1 MAHSNTVI
9 YQRLYK
15 ALSVGLRRQIF
26 VAVCDPVP
34 LRDRLS
40 EQLHAGQSASFPPLI
55 TVRLNAENPNFL
67 NAIATI
73 LQDNPHLKQSKLSP
87 TFEIIGIEDL
97 TRKSA
102 PLQQRFI
109 RHLRLIERHLPQ
121 LDFSLLLWLPRPW
134 LGNIRQAVPEFWR
147 WHTGVFEFSSE
158 VDSFPE
164 ESTPS
169 RPSLPPPPPL
179 SPLSEGEFPLVT
191 LQFKPYSPL
200 PIPQQ
205 EWATPRTPSPPG
217 LDEAPPEGL
226 DEGHLNPPESLERAA
241 DGREDTAEGET
252 PLAVSG
258 ELQDSTQVTLEAPI
272 DPQESGETVLEQPLE
287 ATDGETPLDPQT
299 DSPESPP
306 SEPIPLLFSFPSPE
320 ELEQLKASYTLESIA
335 QGFLHLGQQYRDR
348 IAQGDPS
355 RDILTQ
361 AIQAYQGAL
370 DCHPTLPLAA
380 EVLNDLGNFYWM
392 RSRIVSDRE
401 SRRPDSPEQAFPDLE
416 EALICYQ
423 TALLHITDPQNFAT
437 TYGMIHNN
445 LGAAYGDLARYRDF
459 IENMQLSIAAYEEAL
474 KYRTP
479 DSNPTKYGSTQ
490 NNLGTAY
497 WHLAQQH
504 HPIENLRAAIAAYTE
519 ASQYYDPSEDFGP
532 WAMIQNNLGT
542 AYWNLSQYEDSINS
556 LKKAVIAYERSLRYR
571 TAKNAPAACA
581 ATQNNLGTAYWH
593 LSTAENFSSR
603 SKQDY
608 LERAAAAYGIATQL
622 AQQLSHQDPPIPV
635 NFDCLATYNNLG
647 LVHYQLATTDGFLL
661 PTDIKLEYL
670 EASLQAYLQALTAVP
685 PDSEIYQTA
694 FNYIVRTVQAFY
706 QYGGIQGQNRALSQI
721 PGPLL
726 PQLLPRL

>member
-1 MAHSNTVI
+1 
-9 YQRLYK
+9 
-15 ALSVGLRRQIF
+15 
-26 VAVCDPVP
+26 
-34 LRDRLS
+34 
-40 EQLHAGQSASFPPLI
+40 
-55 TVRLNAENPNFL
+55 
-67 NAIATI
+67 
-73 LQDNPHLKQSKLSP
+73 
-87 TFEIIGIEDL
+87 
-97 TRKSA
+97 
-102 PLQQRFI
+102 
-109 RHLRLIERHLPQ
+109 
-121 LDFSLLLWLPRPW
+121 
-134 LGNIRQAVPEFWR
+134 
-147 WHTGVFEFSSE
+147 
-158 VDSFPE
+158 
-164 ESTPS
+164 
-169 RPSLPPPPPL
+169 
-179 SPLSEGEFPLVT
+179 
-191 LQFKPYSPL
+191 
-200 PIPQQ
+200 
-205 EWATPRTPSPPG
+205 WATPPTSPPRVEPPPG
-217 LDEAPPEGL
+217 LDEAASDSDAVESEDNREPLSYDLP
-226 DEGHLNPPESLERAA
+226 DHRESLERAT
-241 DGREDTAEGET
+241 DGLEDQTT
-252 PLAVSG
+252 PLTVSG
-258 ELQDSTQVTLEAPI
+258 ELQDDTEAALDTPT
-272 DPQESGETVLEQPLE
+272 DPQESEETVLEPPIE
-287 ATDGETPLDPQT
+287 TTDPETPLDAPIDLQESEERVLEPPIETT
-299 DSPESPP
+299 DPETPLDAQNEPTTDTPESPP
-306 SEPIPLLFSFPSPE
+306 SEPIPLLFSLPSPE
-320 ELEQLKASYTLESIA
+320 ELEQLKASYSLESIA
-335 QGFLHLGQQYRDR
+335 QGFLQLGQQYRDR

-392 RSRIVSDRE
+392 RSR
-401 SRRPDSPEQAFPDLE
+401 RPDSPEQAFPDLE
-416 EALICYQ
+416 DALMCYQ
-423 TALLHITDPQNFAT
+423 NALLHIVDPQNLAA

-459 IENMQLSIAAYEEAL
+459 VENMQLSIAAYEEAL

-504 HPIENLRAAIAAYTE
+504 NPVENLRAAIAAYTE
-519 ASQYYDPSEDFGP
+519 ASQYYDPSQDFQP

-593 LSTAENFSSR
+593 LSTVENFSTQ

-647 LVHYQLATTDGFLL
+647 LVHYQIATTDSFLL

-670 EASLQAYLQALTAVP
+670 EASLQAYLQALTSVP

-726 PQLLPRL
+726 PQLLPRF